1 MNIIIVGLG
10 KIGTT
15 MTKQLVA
22 EGHDVTVID
31 INHDTVVSTVD
42 ACDVMGIC
50 GNGASREILEE
61 AGAAKAKLIIAATPS
76 DELNILSCLMAKKIG
91 TEHTIARVRNPDY
104 ANQNQFLRDELGIN
118 MVVNPEFETA
128 NEISRIIRFPSAAH
142 LDSFAR
148 GKIEIA
154 SIRIHSDNP
163 LCGLPIYDLR
173 KKTRAKVL
181 ICAIQRDDEV
191 FIPSGDFV
199 IKCDDVISITG
210 SRSELTSFM
219 RQCGVY
225 KHKVNNVMIIG
236 GGRIGYYLA
245 KLLSDTGRSIK
256 LIEQNEEKCYSL
268 CDSLPDVTVI
278 HGDGTEQ
285 EILDE
290 QHIENQDALVA
301 LTGIDEENI
310 ILSMYAESKRWQIEI
325 SNANETELGG
335 YKEISFMIEGDGAY
349 SKLKFESGVH
359 RVQRVPETESQ
370 GRIHTSTVT
379 VAVLPEMEDVE
390 VEINQADL
398 KIETCKSSGA
408 GGQHI
413 NKTESAIRIYHL
425 PTGIVVECQD
435 ERSQHK
441 NKDKAMKMLK
451 TKLLD
456 MEREKQQ
463 NAIASERRSQVGS
476 GDRSER
482 IRTYNYPQGRLTDH
496 RINLTLYSLE
506 TILDGRLDDVIDALI
521 TADRAEKLQNS
532 QV

>member
-31 INHDTVVSTVD
+31 IKHDTVVSTVD
-42 ACDVMGIC
+42 AYDVMGIC

-61 AGAAKAKLIIAATPS
+61 AGASKAKLIIAATPS

-118 MVVNPEFETA
+118 MIVNPEFETA
-128 NEISRIIRFPSAAH
+128 NEISRIIRFPSAAN

-173 KKTRAKVL
+173 KKSRAKVL

-236 GGRIGYYLA
+236 GGKIGYYLA

-310 ILSMYAESKRWQIEI
+310 ILSMYAESK
-325 SNANETELGG
+325 
-335 YKEISFMIEGDGAY
+335 
-349 SKLKFESGVH
+349 GVTK
-359 RVQRVPETESQ
+359 VITK
-370 GRIHTSTVT
+370 
-379 VAVLPEMEDVE
+379 
-390 VEINQADL
+390 INRHSHSILND
-398 KIETCKSSGA
+398 IG
-408 GGQHI
+408 
-413 NKTESAIRIYHL
+413 
-425 PTGIVVECQD
+425 
-435 ERSQHK
+435 
-441 NKDKAMKMLK
+441 
-451 TKLLD
+451 
-456 MEREKQQ
+456 
-463 NAIASERRSQVGS
+463 
-476 GDRSER
+476 
-482 IRTYNYPQGRLTDH
+482 
-496 RINLTLYSLE
+496 LE
-506 TILDGRLDDVIDALI
+506 TIVSPQLVASNLVTRYVRALHNS
-521 TADRAEKLQNS
+521 ADNS
-532 QV
+532 QIQTLHKLVNGKVEAAEFIVPENAGYLDIPFKDLDLLPNLLIVCIMRKGKIIFPGGTDVMKAGDSVIVVTANRILEDLHDIFV

>member
-31 INHDTVVSTVD
+31 IKHETVVSTVD
-42 ACDVMGIC
+42 AYDVMGIC

-61 AGAAKAKLIIAATPS
+61 AGASKAKLIIAATPS
-76 DELNILSCLMAKKIG
+76 DELNILSCLMAKRMG
-91 TEHTIARVRNPDY
+91 TENTIARVRNPDY

-256 LIEQNEEKCYSL
+256 LVEQNEEKCYALS
-268 CDSLPDVTVI
+268 DSLPDVTVI

-310 ILSMYAESKRWQIEI
+310 ILSMYAESK
-325 SNANETELGG
+325 
-335 YKEISFMIEGDGAY
+335 
-349 SKLKFESGVH
+349 GVTK
-359 RVQRVPETESQ
+359 VITK
-370 GRIHTSTVT
+370 
-379 VAVLPEMEDVE
+379 
-390 VEINQADL
+390 INRHSHSILND
-398 KIETCKSSGA
+398 IG
-408 GGQHI
+408 
-413 NKTESAIRIYHL
+413 
-425 PTGIVVECQD
+425 
-435 ERSQHK
+435 
-441 NKDKAMKMLK
+441 
-451 TKLLD
+451 
-456 MEREKQQ
+456 
-463 NAIASERRSQVGS
+463 
-476 GDRSER
+476 
-482 IRTYNYPQGRLTDH
+482 
-496 RINLTLYSLE
+496 LE
-506 TILDGRLDDVIDALI
+506 TIVSPQLVASNLVTRYVRALHNS
-521 TADRAEKLQNS
+521 ADNS
-532 QV
+532 QIQTLHKLVNGKVEAAEFIVPENAGYLDIPFKDLNLLPNLLIVCIMRKGKIIFPGGNDVMKAGDSVIVVTANRILEDLHDIFV